1 MKKLLFTA
9 ALVLFLT
16 NTTTAQTSEGTI
28 LIGTNIGNA
37 MVGGTNIGFTSV
49 DGESTLSIGADAG
62 YFIMDDLA
70 LKVGLGY
77 SSNSLADSNTFAYRL
92 GAKYYLMGKLP
103 LTLDFTGASV
113 KDAEENAGKD
123 EEKKSL
129 VEAKNKSESL
139 IYSTE
144 KSLKEHSEK
153 IPSSD
158 KEGVESVIKD
168 LKSALELENIN
179 EINSHFETLTQA
191 SAKIGQQFHGH
202 DQQQS
207 DVQDNAK
214 EKKSSSNSD
223 EKVVDAEYE
232 EVNDKKD

>member
-1 MKKLLFTA
+1 MKKLLLTA

-113 KDAEENAGKD
+113 KDAEENPSWLGLGAGYAIF
-123 EEKKSL
+123 L
-129 VEAKNKSESL
+129 
-139 IYSTE
+139 T
-144 KSLKEHSEK
+144 
-153 IPSSD
+153 
-158 KEGVESVIKD
+158 
-168 LKSALELENIN
+168 ENISLEPGLRYN
-179 EINSHFETLTQA
+179 LTMNDDYTEENVFQFNVGFALHF
-191 SAKIGQQFHGH
+191 
-202 DQQQS
+202 
-207 DVQDNAK
+207 
-214 EKKSSSNSD
+214 
-223 EKVVDAEYE
+223 
-232 EVNDKKD
+232 